1 MTRRSRWKGR
11 MKASI
16 PSNTF
21 NFSKLPPPKK
31 ERSKKRGGRGG
42 TFQKLGTD
50 NSIVENNDAISASC
64 AVFTP
69 LTKGLSPKHREGRI
83 ERSLSKLCF
92 HHDRLDRTFVNRTVY
107 RDTHYSNRCLSHI
120 PPMLAF
126 PSIPIFQSSN
136 SPRVRKKER
145 KEKKNFRENSRST
158 LVDHLDCFDLSLQ
171 REGGRVADGSVTES
185 ALNQDSRV
193 CWAVSTSWQ
202 TPFDTRDQLPDRAAG
217 RFFRAREGRRGRKEG
232 GSSYTLRKSERLI
245 VMEIVRWNET
255 VPYGSHVIA
264 LPPTV
269 IRWWFINNVVYLM
282 VYRMVRWSLNRNLVG
297 LKLWFEM

>member
-1 MTRRSRWKGR
+1 
-11 MKASI
+11 MKASM

-31 ERSKKRGGRGG
+31 REIEKKEGRGGR
-42 TFQKLGTD
+42 FQKPGTD

-107 RDTHYSNRCLSHI
+107 RDTHYSNRCLSRCSH
-120 PPMLAF
+120 LR
-126 PSIPIFQSSN
+126 FQFSN
-136 SPRVRKKER
+136 LRLTACHEER
-145 KEKKNFRENSRST
+145 KREKKNSRSI
-158 LVDHLDCFDLSLQ
+158 DHPLSLDVSIYLC
-171 REGGRVADGSVTES
+171 RGGRAADGSVTES

-202 TPFDTRDQLPDRAAG
+202 TPFDTRDQLPDRASG
-217 RFFRAREGRRGRKEG
+217 RFFRARERKKEKRKKRRENRLTLHVTQIGRVDRNGDCSMKWNG
-232 GSSYTLRKSERLI
+232 GALREPRDCFASNRCSD
-245 VMEIVRWNET
+245 ET
-255 VPYGSHVIA
+255 IYSM
-264 LPPTV
+264 
-269 IRWWFINNVVYLM
+269 M
-282 VYRMVRWSLNRNLVG
+282 VYQ
-297 LKLWFEM
+297 

>member
-1 MTRRSRWKGR
+1 

-145 KEKKNFRENSRST
+145 KRKIFEKILDRHSSIIST
-158 LVDHLDCFDLSLQ
+158 VSIYLCKGRGGESLMALSPSPL
-171 REGGRVADGSVTES
+171 
-185 ALNQDSRV
+185 
-193 CWAVSTSWQ
+193 
-202 TPFDTRDQLPDRAAG
+202 
-217 RFFRAREGRRGRKEG
+217 
-232 GSSYTLRKSERLI
+232 
-245 VMEIVRWNET
+245 
-255 VPYGSHVIA
+255 
-264 LPPTV
+264 
-269 IRWWFINNVVYLM
+269 
-282 VYRMVRWSLNRNLVG
+282 
-297 LKLWFEM
+297 

>member
-1 MTRRSRWKGR
+1 M
-11 MKASI
+11 
-16 PSNTF
+16 
-21 NFSKLPPPKK
+21 
-31 ERSKKRGGRGG
+31 
-42 TFQKLGTD
+42 
-50 NSIVENNDAISASC
+50 ENNDAISASC

-171 REGGRVADGSVTES
+171 REGGASRWWLCHRVRFKPGFEGV
-185 ALNQDSRV
+185 L
-193 CWAVSTSWQ
+193 
-202 TPFDTRDQLPDRAAG
+202 G
-217 RFFRAREGRRGRKEG
+217 RFHELTNALRHARSASWSSGGTLFSRERRKKGKKRGRIVLHVTQIGTVDRNGDCSMKRNG
-232 GSSYTLRKSERLI
+232 ALRQPRDCFASNGYS
-245 VMEIVRWNET
+245 M
-255 VPYGSHVIA
+255 
-264 LPPTV
+264 
-269 IRWWFINNVVYLM
+269 M
-282 VYRMVRWSLNRNLVG
+282 VYQ
-297 LKLWFEM
+297 